1 VDEGPLWVD
10 SEDHQTVQAWS
21 ALERE
26 AEVHQALFSALES
39 SPNGHKQP
47 KLVCGLG
54 TLHALLG
61 QRHLELDRS

>member
-39 SPNGHKQP
+39 SPNGQ
-47 KLVCGLG
+47 
-54 TLHALLG
+54 
-61 QRHLELDRS
+61 ERSKAPD